1 MEKID
6 QFRAG
11 IVIYL
16 REHFGKIS
24 AETLGWLAIIMIHS
38 ATVPSLLAVLTGLTD
53 KLPNLDV
60 VFFLWVGL
68 LLMFS
73 RAVVLKDM
81 LNIVTISVGFMI
93 QAMLMA
99 LILFR

>member
-11 IVIYL
+11 IVTYL